1 MQLDLLSQNGGTIT
15 CNIEHQG
22 ASGVIVLDVF
32 EDDGM
37 LCFGITQLVATIDY
51 PPRRWLRL
59 VRSAVDELSAWASS
73 AGCKEIRMCG
83 RDWSR
88 IFPDFEP
95 MSGLR
100 NGLRKAL

>member
-1 MQLDLLSQNGGTIT
+1 MQIELLSSEGGTIT

-32 EDDGM
+32 EEDGA
-37 LCFGITQLVATIDY
+37 LCFGITQLVAKIDF
-51 PPRRWLRL
+51 PPRQWLRL
-59 VRSAVDELSAWASS
+59 VRSAVAELSIWASN
-73 AGCKEIRMCG
+73 AGCKEIRVCG

-88 IFPDFEP
+88 ILPDFEP
-95 MSGLR
+95 LSGLR